1 MNSTL
6 INTQAAKEQDDRV
19 SSVPGAEFHPGRQ
32 GFLLGALAVV
42 LIGVFLLSLAVG
54 SVTIPLSDLI
64 TILTGG
70 EPTKASWTHIVL
82 AFRLPKALTAVL
94 AGAALAVSGLQMQ
107 TLFRNPLADPFI
119 LGISAGASF
128 GVALVV
134 LSTGAATGFLASTGL
149 LSDLGVIG
157 AAIAGA
163 GMVTGLIMIVARRV
177 RHAMTLL
184 ILGLMM
190 GYAIAALVSILIY
203 FSAPEQI
210 HAYIAWTFGSFGGVT
225 GRQLWI
231 LAPLVCVGL
240 GLAWL
245 LAKPLNALLL
255 GEAYAHSMGV
265 PIRRV
270 RFWVIIGASVLA
282 GTITAYCGP
291 IGFLGVAIPHLCR
304 ALFNTSDHRILLPA
318 TLLMG
323 SVVALLADMV
333 AGVPGSQAILP
344 LNAITA
350 LVGAPVVVWIVLRRH
365 NLQRTLVS

>member
-1 MNSTL
+1 MSSTL
-6 INTQAAKEQDDRV
+6 INTSAATGQGGMA
-19 SSVPGAEFHPGRQ
+19 SSVPSSEFHPGRQ
-32 GFLLGALAVV
+32 RFLLSMLALV

-54 SVTIPLSDLI
+54 SVTIPLPDI
-64 TILTGG
+64 MAILTGS
-70 EPTKASWTHIVL
+70 EPTRASWTHIVL
-82 AFRLPKALTAVL
+82 AFRIPKALTAVL

-134 LSTGAATGFLASTGL
+134 LSTGAATGFLASVGL

-163 GMVTGLIMIVARRV
+163 GAVTGLVMVIARRV

-190 GYAIAALVSILIY
+190 GYATAALVSVLIY

-231 LAPLVCVGL
+231 LAPLVCLGL

-270 RFWVIIGASVLA
+270 RFWVIVGASVLA
-282 GTITAYCGP
+282 GAITAYCGP

-304 ALFNTSDHRILLPA
+304 ALFNTSDHRTLVPA
-318 TLLMG
+318 TILMG
-323 SVVALLADMV
+323 SLVALLADMV
-333 AGVPGSQAILP
+333 AGVPGSQTILP

-350 LVGAPVVVWIVLRRH
+350 LVGAPVVVWIVLRRQ
-365 NLQRTLVS
+365 NLQRTVVS

>member
-1 MNSTL
+1 MSSTFV
-6 INTQAAKEQDDRV
+6 NRPAATGQGGMV
-19 SSVPGAEFHPGRQ
+19 SSASLTEFRPGRQ
-32 GFLLGALAVV
+32 GFLLGILALV
-42 LIGVFLLSLAVG
+42 LVGVFFLSLAVG
-54 SVTIPLSDLI
+54 SVTIPLPDILA
-64 TILTGG
+64 ILTGG
-70 EPTKASWTHIVL
+70 EPTKASWAHIVL

-134 LSTGAATGFLASTGL
+134 LSTGAATGFLASMGL
-149 LSDLGVIG
+149 LSDLGVVG

-190 GYAIAALVSILIY
+190 GYATAALVSVLIY

-231 LAPLVCVGL
+231 LAPLVCLGL

-265 PIRRV
+265 PIRRI
-270 RFWVIIGASVLA
+270 RFWVIVGASVLA
-282 GTITAYCGP
+282 GAITAYCGP

-323 SVVALLADMV
+323 SVVALLADMI
-333 AGVPGSQAILP
+333 AGVPGNQAILP